1 MRPFS
6 LLRIPSGPTMFV
18 LKLMWF
24 YCTVNDYCAIF
35 QVCFAYKSCTGEE
48 MDSKWLRQRRK
59 SQDDFDYEEFCAI
72 VTEYKAQV

>member
-1 MRPFS
+1 
-6 LLRIPSGPTMFV
+6 
-18 LKLMWF
+18 
-24 YCTVNDYCAIF
+24 
-35 QVCFAYKSCTGEE
+35 